1 MLPVVISLLPKL
13 SLALLTLV
21 GVLASCLSLAL
32 PPLLLTLRSMRTS
45 TLSILPCLLL
55 GLRPS
60 TLPLRLCKL
69 MILQLLIVILSFL
82 LPPCQSEDDN
92 NCYWDASIR
101 GNQQGDSFI
110 VVNDNVYYL

>member
-1 MLPVVISLLPKL
+1 
-13 SLALLTLV
+13 
-21 GVLASCLSLAL
+21 
-32 PPLLLTLRSMRTS
+32 
-45 TLSILPCLLL
+45 
-55 GLRPS
+55 
-60 TLPLRLCKL
+60 